1 MSAPAAFMAR
11 AASSNESRP
20 STTQGPPMTTGRPP
34 PIRTP
39 PTLTTVGACG
49 RPSRLASM
57 YGRCFS
63 RMVLMPGRPATA
75 TMPATP
81 TTVPPCPSSNVRD
94 SHPAALAASRM
105 ALTVDTGAPAFNVT
119 SMGSSFYRGSGL
131 LGSRDH
137 GQQKTEAHASVPGAA
152 FWSTGT
158 LAAHRLPSRQQRR
171 GNVAKKDEA
180 VPAGSG
186 RPVVADGIDWR
197 PDASVHGGTLMGKP
211 VSVKALVQ

>member
-1 MSAPAAFMAR
+1 MSAPAAFMDR
-11 AASSNESRP
+11 AASSSDSRP
-20 STTQGPPMTTGRPP
+20 SITHGPPMTTGRPP

-63 RMVLMPGRPATA
+63 RTALMPGSPAT
-75 TMPATP
+75 TTVPATP
-81 TTVPPCPSSNVRD
+81 TTVPPCPSSKVRD
-94 SHPAALAASRM
+94 WYPAAVAAARM
-105 ALTVDTGAPAFNVT
+105 ALIVDTGAPAFSVT
-119 SMGSSFYRGSGL
+119 SIDSSFHRGSAV
-131 LGSRDH
+131 LGPATAGNKKPRPVPRS
-137 GQQKTEAHASVPGAA
+137 PGAL

-180 VPAGSG
+180 VPAGGS
-186 RPVVADGIDWR
+186 RPVVADGLDWS
-197 PDASVHGGTLMGKP
+197 PDASVHGGTVTGKLI
-211 VSVKALVQ
+211 SVKALVQ

>member
-1 MSAPAAFMAR
+1 MSAPAAFIAR
-11 AASSNESRP
+11 AASSNDSRP
-20 STTQGPPMTTGRPP
+20 SITHGPPMTTGRPP

-39 PTLTTVGACG
+39 PTLTTVGECG

-63 RMVLMPGRPATA
+63 RTALTPGRPATA
-75 TMPATP
+75 TVPATP

-94 SHPAALAASRM
+94 SHPAAVAAARI
-105 ALTVDTGAPAFNVT
+105 ALTVDSGAPAFSVT
-119 SMGSSFYRGSGL
+119 SIGSPSHRGCVSLRQETAGNKKPRL
-131 LGSRDH
+131 VPRS
-137 GQQKTEAHASVPGAA
+137 PGAA

-180 VPAGSG
+180 VPAGGS
-186 RPVVADGIDWR
+186 RPVVTDGLDWS
-197 PDASVHGGTLMGKP
+197 PDASVHGRTVTGNPL
-211 VSVKALVQ
+211 SVKALVQ